1 MSGRVMSDERKKGM
15 LEERTRAFALAII
28 RVFAA
33 LPRTEVARILGR
45 QMVRSGTSVGA
56 QYREGSRARS
66 SAEFIS
72 KLESALQELEETQY
86 WLELLTDSGVS
97 EADALAEVRREAGEL
112 IAMLTASVL
121 TIKRRGRS

>member
-1 MSGRVMSDERKKGM
+1 MSDERKKGM

-33 LPRTEVARILGR
+33 LPRTEVATILGR

-86 WLELLTDSGVS
+86 WLELLTDSGVG
-97 EADALAEVRREAGEL
+97 EVDALADVRREAGEL
-112 IAMLTASVL
+112 TAMLTASVL
-121 TIKRRGRS
+121 TIKRRKSHEHS

>member
-1 MSGRVMSDERKKGM
+1 M

-28 RVFAA
+28 RVFVA

-86 WLELLTDSGVS
+86 GLELMEESNVGSKDTL
-97 EADALAEVRREAGEL
+97 ADLRREAGEL

-121 TIKRRGRS
+121 TIKRRRSS

>member
-1 MSGRVMSDERKKGM
+1 MSDERKKGM

-112 IAMLTASVL
+112 TAMLTASVL
-121 TIKRRGRS
+121 TIKRRKSS

>member
-1 MSGRVMSDERKKGM
+1 MSDERKKGM

-112 IAMLTASVL
+112 TAMLRASVL